1 VKKIFL
7 FVFAAIS
14 ISIETNAQVIDGEFN
29 QGEFGF
35 TLGGAHYFGD
45 LNTRSELNRPRPSVG
60 LFFRKNF
67 GNYIALKVAGR
78 FAQVEYADAIS
89 RNNNLYHKT
98 RNLSFHSNLFEF
110 SVVGDFN
117 FFKYVPGS
125 EYYGFTPYVTLG
137 VGVFSYDPYT
147 FLFNKTNNTVE
158 KYYLRPLGTEGQAAN
173 NTEYGTMAICVPFGV
188 GMKYSINKKVNL
200 NFEISQRFTNT
211 DYLDDVST
219 SYVKDVATVFPD
231 GPNGPSPAFLLQNR
245 SLVPNDFNT
254 NGRQRG
260 WSKQKD
266 QYVIAEVGVSFNI
279 STYRCPNP

>member
-1 VKKIFL
+1 MKRIFL
-7 FVFAAIS
+7 FVVLATLTAFES
-14 ISIETNAQVIDGEFN
+14 KAQLLDGEFH

-45 LNTRSELNRPRPSVG
+45 LNTRSEINRPKMSAGV
-60 LFFRKNF
+60 FFRKSF
-67 GNYIALKVAGR
+67 GDYIGLKVAGR
-78 FAQVEYADAIS
+78 FAQLEYADAIS
-89 RNNNLYHKT
+89 KNDNLYQKT
-98 RNLSFHSNLFEF
+98 RNLSFHSNIFEF
-110 SVVGDFN
+110 SVMGDFN
-117 FFKYVPGS
+117 FFKFVPGS

-137 VGVFSYDPYT
+137 LGVFSYDPYT
-147 FLFNKTNNTVE
+147 YLYNKSNNTVE

-173 NTEYGTMAICVPFGV
+173 NTEYGTMAVCVPFGV
-188 GMKYSINKKVNL
+188 GLKYSINKKTNL
-200 NFEISQRFTNT
+200 TFEITQRFTNT

-219 SYVKDVATVFPD
+219 NYVKDVATVFPD

-245 SLVPNDFNT
+245 AIVPNDFNA